1 MDDGDCSSTLLLV
14 EHNQNDVEFILA
26 ALSEGRPI
34 EGVVIAR
41 DGEEALGY
49 LLRGAAYRSQRRSAS
64 RRWGPTVAGCE

>member
-1 MDDGDCSSTLLLV
+1 LFRRGLPSTSRFHDSRRIVVDDGDCSSTLLLV

-41 DGEEALGY
+41 DGEEALD
-49 LLRGAAYRSQRRSAS
+49 
-64 RRWGPTVAGCE
+64 